1 MPQRIH
7 TTRSEVALS
16 SLTEEEFNAI
26 KEWDDGRLRLEKS
39 RVAPQV
45 AARMTIP
52 ANSIFHMMREWEIM
66 VVSMEADWNMEARP
80 LLDDYLHAL
89 ESRAALEKALDELH
103 PLQGETLTQTLDSLD
118 QDFLE
123 CTEEAGKTGAGA
135 LEKWLDPLPKRPPE
149 WLWKRCPRV
158 CPW

>member
-1 MPQRIH
+1 
-7 TTRSEVALS
+7 
-16 SLTEEEFNAI
+16 
-26 KEWDDGRLRLEKS
+26 
-39 RVAPQV
+39 
-45 AARMTIP
+45 MTSP
-52 ANSIFHMMREWEIM
+52 ANSIFRMMREWEI
-66 VVSMEADWNMEARP
+66 VVAAIKADWDVEPRP

-89 ESRAALEKALDELH
+89 ESRAGLEKALDELH
-103 PLQGETLTQTLDSLD
+103 PLRRKTLTQTLNSLD

-123 CTEEAGKTGAGA
+123 CTEETGKTGAGA